1 MLYKFNTKMTDED
14 YLEFNKFWM
23 LKSHYGKKQ
32 ILSLR
37 LIILV
42 ILLVFC
48 LISLYGGN
56 FSTEAFIGIIPTI
69 MLLVL
74 FQLCIKPFFAIDY
87 FIPHLFWS
95 CPYW

>member
-37 LIILV
+37 QDESVASNI
-42 ILLVFC
+42 
-48 LISLYGGN
+48 
-56 FSTEAFIGIIPTI
+56 
-69 MLLVL
+69 
-74 FQLCIKPFFAIDY
+74 
-87 FIPHLFWS
+87 
-95 CPYW
+95 